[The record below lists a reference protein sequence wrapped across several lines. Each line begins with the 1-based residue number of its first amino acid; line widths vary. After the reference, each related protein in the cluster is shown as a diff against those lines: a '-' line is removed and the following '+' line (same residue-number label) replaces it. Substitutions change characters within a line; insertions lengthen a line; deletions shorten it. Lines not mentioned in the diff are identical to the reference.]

1 MADLTPVIETLE
13 DRFMRAWVQRD
24 ARALKAVTARNFMLL
39 MGSTRPAILDSRS
52 WLEAAT
58 TRYLCS
64 SYRFGDIYV
73 RDLGGVAVFASQVD
87 LQATLDDVDWSGSFW
102 VTDVWKKGRI
112 RRGWR
117 LAQRVVSLPDD
128 DPEVPAGIRAL
139 QLWRPKARQAAPRF
153 MPSDENA
160 T

>member
-1 MADLTPVIETLE
+1 MTDLTPVIETLE
-13 DRFMRAWVQRD
+13 NRLMRAWVQRD
-24 ARALKAVTARNFMLL
+24 AKALKAVTGRNFMLL
-39 MGSTRPAILDSRS
+39 MGSTKPMILDARS
-52 WLEAAT
+52 WVEAAT

-73 RDLGGVAVFASQVD
+73 RDLGGVAVFASQLD
-87 LQATLDDVDWSGSFW
+87 LQATLDDVDWSGNFW
-102 VTDVWKKGRI
+102 ITDVWKKGRI

-139 QLWRPKARQAAPRF
+139 QLWRPKTRNGSSRF
-153 MPSDENA
+153 MLSDENA

>member
-1 MADLTPVIETLE
+1 MTDLTPVIETLE
-13 DRFMRAWVQRD
+13 NRLMRAWVQRD
-24 ARALKAVTARNFMLL
+24 AKALKAVTARNFMLL
-39 MGSTRPAILDSRS
+39 MGSTKPTILDARS
-52 WLEAAT
+52 WVEAAT

-64 SYRFGDIYV
+64 SYRFGNIYV
-73 RDLGGVAVFASQVD
+73 RDLGGVAIFASQLD

-102 VTDVWKKGRI
+102 ITDVWMKGRI

-128 DPEVPAGIRAL
+128 DSEVPVGIRAL
-139 QLWRPKARQAAPRF
+139 QLWRPKARNASSRF
-153 MPSDENA
+153 TLSDENA

>member
-1 MADLTPVIETLE
+1 M
-13 DRFMRAWVQRD
+13 
-24 ARALKAVTARNFMLL
+24 
-39 MGSTRPAILDSRS
+39 
-52 WLEAAT
+52 
-58 TRYLCS
+58 
-64 SYRFGDIYV
+64 
-73 RDLGGVAVFASQVD
+73 D

>member
-1 MADLTPVIETLE
+1 MTDLTPVIETLE
-13 DRFMRAWVQRD
+13 NRLMRAWVQRD
-24 ARALKAVTARNFMLL
+24 AKALKAVTGRNFMLL
-39 MGSTRPAILDSRS
+39 MGSTKPMILDARS
-52 WLEAAT
+52 WVEAAT
-58 TRYLCS
+58 TRYFCS

-73 RDLGGVAVFASQVD
+73 RDLGGVAVFASQLD
-87 LQATLDDVDWSGSFW
+87 LQATLDDIDWSGSFW
-102 VTDVWKKGRI
+102 ITDVWKKGRI

-139 QLWRPKARQAAPRF
+139 QLWRPKTRNGSSRF
-153 MPSDENA
+153 MLSDENA

>member
-1 MADLTPVIETLE
+1 MADLTPVMEMLE
-13 DRFMRAWVQRD
+13 NRLMRAWVQRD
-24 ARALKAVTARNFMLL
+24 ARALKAAMTRNFMLL
-39 MGSTRPAILDSRS
+39 MGSTKPVILDSRS
-52 WLEAAT
+52 WVEAAT

-73 RDLGGVAVFASQVD
+73 CDLGGVAVFAAQMD
-87 LQATLDDVDWSGSFW
+87 LQATLDGVDWSGSFW

-128 DPEVPAGIRAL
+128 DPEIPAGIRAL
-139 QLWRPKARQAAPRF
+139 QLWRSKARNESSRF
-153 MPSDENA
+153 MLSDENA

>member
-1 MADLTPVIETLE
+1 MTDLTPVIETLE
-13 DRFMRAWVQRD
+13 NRLMRAWVQRD
-24 ARALKAVTARNFMLL
+24 AKALKAVTGRNFMLL
-39 MGSTRPAILDSRS
+39 MGSTKPMILDARS
-52 WLEAAT
+52 WVEAAT

-64 SYRFGDIYV
+64 SYRLGNIYV
-73 RDLGGVAVFASQVD
+73 RDLGGVAVFASQLD

-102 VTDVWKKGRI
+102 ITDVWKKGRI

-128 DPEVPAGIRAL
+128 DPEVPVGIRAL
-139 QLWRPKARQAAPRF
+139 QLWRSKARYASSRF
-153 MPSDENA
+153 TLSDENA

>member
-1 MADLTPVIETLE
+1 MTELTPVIETLE
-13 DRFMRAWVQRD
+13 NRFMRAWVQRD

-39 MGSTRPAILDSRS
+39 MGSTKPTILDARS

-73 RDLGGVAVFASQVD
+73 RDLGGVAIFATQVE
-87 LQATLDDVDWSGSFW
+87 LEATMDDVDWSGSFW
-102 VTDVWKKGRI
+102 ITDVWRKGRI

-128 DPEVPAGIRAL
+128 DPEIPAGIHAL
-139 QLWRPKARQAAPRF
+139 QLWRPKMRQASAKC
-153 MPSDENA
+153 MLSDENA